1 MKKFFIFST
10 IVLFIS
16 GVFFYKLRKNSPKDL
31 SSIREKIYSRLRED
45 LESKNLKIGAEV
57 FIRIFKEEKILEF
70 WMQEEGKKT
79 FKLFKAYPICHYSG
93 GLGPKLKEGDLQAPE
108 GFYSVTKDKLNPN
121 SRFHLSF
128 NLGFPNALERSLG
141 RTGSFLMVHGGCVS
155 TGCYA
160 MTNELIEEIYYLV
173 EASLNSNNQFFSVHS
188 FPFKMSNHRMDKAT
202 SHKWHS
208 FWSNLKQG
216 YDWFESKS
224 IPPEVDHD
232 DGVYTFKN

>member
-1 MKKFFIFST
+1 MKKFFICST

-31 SSIREKIYSRLRED
+31 SSIREKIYSRLRGD
-45 LESKNLKIGAEV
+45 LESKNLKIGAKV

-70 WMQEEGKKT
+70 WMQEKGKKT
-79 FKLFKAYPICHYSG
+79 FKLFKTYPICHYSG

-173 EASLNSNNQFFSVHS
+173 EASLSSNNQFFQFILFHS
-188 FPFKMSNHRMDKAT
+188 KCLIIEWIR
-202 SHKWHS
+202 
-208 FWSNLKQG
+208 
-216 YDWFESKS
+216 
-224 IPPEVDHD
+224 PPVINGIRS
-232 DGVYTFKN
+232 GVI

>member
-1 MKKFFIFST
+1 MKKFFICST
-10 IVLFIS
+10 IFLFIS
-16 GVFFYKLRKNSPKDL
+16 GIFFYELRKNSPKDL
-31 SSIREKIYSRLRED
+31 SSIREKIYSRLRGD
-45 LESKNLKIGAEV
+45 LESKNLKIGAKV
-57 FIRIFKEEKILEF
+57 FIRIFEEEKILEF

-79 FKLFKAYPICHYSG
+79 FKLFKTYPICHYSG

-141 RTGSFLMVHGGCVS
+141 RTGSFLMIHGGCFS

-160 MTNELIEEIYYLV
+160 MTNELMEEIYYLV
-173 EASLNSNNQFFSVHS
+173 EASLNSNDESFSVHS
-188 FPFKMSNHRMDKAT
+188 FPFKMSNHRIDKAT
-202 SHKWHS
+202 SHKWYS

-232 DGVYTFKN
+232 DGVYIFKN

>member
-1 MKKFFIFST
+1 MKKFFICST

-31 SSIREKIYSRLRED
+31 SSIREKIYSRLRGD
-45 LESKNLKIGAEV
+45 LESKNLKIGAKV

-70 WMQEEGKKT
+70 WMQEKGKKT
-79 FKLFKAYPICHYSG
+79 FKLFKTYPICHYSG

-188 FPFKMSNHRMDKAT
+188 FPFKMSNHSMDKAT
-202 SHKWHS
+202 SH
-208 FWSNLKQG
+208 
-216 YDWFESKS
+216 
-224 IPPEVDHD
+224 
-232 DGVYTFKN
+232 

>member
-1 MKKFFIFST
+1 MKKFFICST

-31 SSIREKIYSRLRED
+31 SSIREKIYSRLRGD
-45 LESKNLKIGAEV
+45 LESKNLKIGAKV

-70 WMQEEGKKT
+70 WMQEKGKKT
-79 FKLFKAYPICHYSG
+79 FKLFKTYPICHYSG

-224 IPPEVDHD
+224 IPPDVGHD

>member
-1 MKKFFIFST
+1 MKKFFICLT

-16 GVFFYKLRKNSPKDL
+16 AIFFYKLRKNSPKDL
-31 SSIREKIYSRLRED
+31 PSIREKIYSRLRGD
-45 LESKNLKIGAEV
+45 LESKNLKIGAKV

-108 GFYSVTKDKLNPN
+108 GFYSVTKDNLNPN

-128 NLGFPNALERSLG
+128 NLGFPNALEISLG

-173 EASLNSNNQFFSVHS
+173 EASLNSNNQSFSVHS
-188 FPFKMSNHRMDKAT
+188 FPFKMSNHRMEKAT

-224 IPPEVDHD
+224 IPPDVDHD
-232 DGVYTFKN
+232 NGVYTFKN

>member
-1 MKKFFIFST
+1 MKKFFICLT

-16 GVFFYKLRKNSPKDL
+16 AIFFYKLRKNSPKDL
-31 SSIREKIYSRLRED
+31 PSIREKIYSRLRGD
-45 LESKNLKIGAEV
+45 LESKNLKIGAKV

-79 FKLFKAYPICHYSG
+79 FKLFKVYPICHYSG

-108 GFYSVTKDKLNPN
+108 GFYSVTKDNLNPN

-173 EASLNSNNQFFSVHS
+173 EASLNSNNQSFSVHS
-188 FPFKMSNHRMDKAT
+188 FPFKMSNHRIDKAT
-202 SHKWHS
+202 SHNGIRS
-208 FWSNLKQG
+208 
-216 YDWFESKS
+216 
-224 IPPEVDHD
+224 
-232 DGVYTFKN
+232 GVI